1 MKVKVKFKYVLWT
14 LVALVLLYF
23 SFRDMNWKDFV
34 AVLRECRWGF
44 VVLSMVFG
52 AIANVVRGLRW
63 RLLILPLDPEVK
75 RGRCIDGFIIA
86 RMADYVIPHS
96 CEFIRCGFVT
106 SPRLRYDKAIGTV
119 LLERTWDI
127 FILFLL
133 IIAVLA
139 MRWDLFG
146 TFFSEKILG
155 PVAGNAPFNLW
166 WVVLAVVAILVAVY
180 AFVPG
185 VRKSFKGIGQGLI
198 SFTKMKN
205 KGLFMIY
212 TLILWT
218 CFVLMTMT
226 IIWSLPGDF
235 GLDLVD
241 GLFIMAVGGIASI
254 VPVPGGFGA
263 FHYLVALALQ
273 SIFDIPFETGIIF
286 ATLSH
291 ESQTL
296 MLMITGAIAYA
307 YEALKRPDQKVSVEQ
322 VRQDSGRNL

>member
-1 MKVKVKFKYVLWT
+1 MKVKLKYVLWT
-14 LVALVLLYF
+14 AVAAVLLYF
-23 SFRDMNWKDFV
+23 SFREVKWHDFIS
-34 AVLRECRWGF
+34 VLQQCRWGF

-52 AIANVVRGLRW
+52 ALANVIRGLRW
-63 RLLILPLDPEVK
+63 RLLILPLDPEVR
-75 RGRCIDGFIIA
+75 RGRCIDGFMIA

-96 CEFIRCGFVT
+96 CEFIRCGYVT
-106 SPRLRYDKAIGTV
+106 SKRLAYEKAIGTV

-127 FILFLL
+127 FVLLML

-139 MRWDLFG
+139 MRWNLFSS
-146 TFFSEKILG
+146 FFAEEILG
-155 PVAGNAPFNLW
+155 KVGGNGFNYWWLVA
-166 WVVLAVVAILVAVY
+166 VLAVVAMLVVSYFRSSRARKVMQ
-180 AFVPG
+180 G
-185 VRKSFKGIGQGLI
+185 VKDGLV

-205 KGLFMIY
+205 KGTFLLL
-212 TLILWT
+212 TACLWA

-226 IIWSLPGDF
+226 IIWSLPGDL
-235 GLDLVD
+235 GLDLID
-241 GLFIMAVGGIASI
+241 GLFIMVVGGIASI

-273 SIFDIPFETGIIF
+273 SIYNIPFETGIIF

-296 MLMITGAIAYA
+296 MMLVTGAAAYV
-307 YEALKRPDQKVSVEQ
+307 YEMLKRPEEKVTVEQ